1 MGESPDSLGSLKKV
15 VADCFAVRP
24 SIYWADLLAT
34 ALVGWGAFFAT
45 ELWLTR
51 LLPAAAFA
59 FVVSAFAFYRGML
72 FIHELV
78 HRARGELPGYSLAW
92 NLLFGVPWLLPSFTF
107 RGVHCEHHNTT
118 TYGTRHDFEYL
129 DFGGSP
135 IAATV
140 RFALKS
146 FVMPVAMVVRFGLL
160 APLSLV
166 VPRLRR
172 YVMLHTSALS
182 MRLDVPRTLPSGTD
196 LRNWYAQEFLCCA
209 WVLGLAVWLPLNVV
223 LHGYALMTAVFLLNS
238 VRTPI
243 SHRYANVSA
252 RELTFKEQ
260 VLDSVNID
268 GGFVAELFCP
278 LGFRYH
284 GLHHLLPAIPYH
296 QLGAAHR
303 RLRAQLP
310 RDSPYHATVERS
322 VAAALSALLRGT
334 SRESSDRA

>member
-1 MGESPDSLGSLKKV
+1 MDESPDSLANVKKV
-15 VADCFAVRP
+15 VAGCFAVRP

-45 ELWLTR
+45 ELWLTSQ
-51 LLPAAAFA
+51 LPAAALA

-78 HRARGELPGYSLAW
+78 HRDRDELPGYSLVW

-107 RGVHCEHHNTT
+107 RGVHSGHHKTA

-135 IAATV
+135 IATTAL
-140 RFALKS
+140 FALKS
-146 FVMPVAMVVRFGLL
+146 FVMPLAMAVRFGLL
-160 APLSLV
+160 APLSLL

-172 YVMLHTSALS
+172 YVMLHTSALT
-182 MRLDVPRTLPSGTD
+182 MRPGIPRSLPTGTD
-196 LRNWYAQEFLCCA
+196 LRHWYAQECLCCA
-209 WVLGLAVWLPLNVV
+209 WVLGSAALLPLTVFF
-223 LHGYALMTAVFLLNS
+223 HAYALMTAVFLLNS

-252 RELTFKEQ
+252 RELTFQEQ

-296 QLGAAHR
+296 HLGAAHR
-303 RLRAQLP
+303 RLRAELP
-310 RDSPYHATVERS
+310 SDSPYHATVERS
-322 VAAALSALLRGT
+322 VAGALSALFRGAL
-334 SRESSDRA
+334 SASSDRA